1 MGPDTKSPA
10 VESRRLGFLDLP
22 EEIQKDVFSHCSQAD
37 WICLSLVSHHFRE
50 LAAAQL
56 YRSFHIVFPDEDDS
70 SFDSPIDGLAG
81 GLDTFVTSDYN
92 YAKHLRDISLDTL
105 STGPKAE
112 LAYKSY
118 LFNVSCG
125 KFMNTLLLLT
135 LRKAKSLDTFRWNI
149 RVELSRPVYK
159 ALHNIK
165 SLRHL
170 HLRLQAGPSLYE
182 PPPPVSSAVPGVGW
196 PVATQGNEPP
206 LSQAYSPPPL
216 HIAPQAQMSTPLT
229 IPSSLT
235 LAATQMPELCSGRN
249 YKKSSTARDPPTLS
263 GFKQLESL
271 SILDIDSLDIITEIK
286 SCVRNSSSTL
296 KSLKLSFSDVL
307 AMQARK
313 PSLDAEVED
322 SDQEDD
328 FQVVAVPPAPQYNDG
343 SGPAKIF
350 RAQEERKA
358 QETVLGRIFEVEPFL
373 VNEHQPAWED
383 TSKRENEQASPNP
396 GEAFIDAIENAS
408 RRMWANLDGSSEFDI
423 VSQQEALDQ
432 IIKAAKLYVESKE
445 AKASDGTSVEETAA
459 APESTDPATLQ
470 PKQAAKPLEVLKESH
485 TTGNT
490 LLGLRPKDEYA
501 EANPEDIDVTAPEEE
516 MGGEGQDESNM
527 ESPPTDPV
535 PVETPD
541 NAYEVS
547 SPVDSGAKNRV
558 VQLRNVRRLDLKL
571 ELLEKYAD
579 EITKE
584 IQLLDAAGEQY
595 GYRMGQARL
604 HLLRINA
611 LMRRV
616 QNAMNAVE
624 AETDDIEAQ
633 AKAALDDNEELRRR
647 VTEYGRDTRGIAL
660 ESLAIYHIPTKASV
674 LGRAIDLR
682 TLKRITLLNVGPQAP
697 IWALLIK
704 ENKLRPLPLRMI
716 STDNVCPFFL
726 QLVSRLD
733 RVDELF
739 MLERGSRFK
748 PESFAPKTRVD
759 LGQIK
764 KMVLKKHMET
774 LKILMI
780 KNEADGSWDVDE
792 KTIQLICRRGRA
804 LEELAVVMG
813 IRAMHMFLQ
822 HLAGLKS
829 LHALHILSLRSDDTC
844 VSVLREMR
852 RFVVDMLSHHPEL
865 KLEWIAV
872 GDEGRAQQIIRR
884 DDAVS
889 TTKKN
894 NTGEKDKGKWKPPP
908 VDANGHLSNS
918 GGGGGYP
925 VFPAHG
931 WEPDSETDDGND
943 PTMLRLDL
951 SEPLPLYDIWGVHIF
966 QKEIVAGRL

>member
-1 MGPDTKSPA
+1 MRSDIKSPA
-10 VESRRLGFLDLP
+10 TESRRLGFLDLP

-37 WICLSLVSHHFRE
+37 WIWLSLVSHHFRE

-56 YRSFHIVFPDEDDS
+56 YRNFHIVFPDEDDATL
-70 SFDSPIDGLAG
+70 DSPIDGLAG

-105 STGPKAE
+105 STGAKAE
-112 LAYKSY
+112 LAYKPY
-118 LFNVSCG
+118 LYNVSCG

-170 HLRLQAGPSLYE
+170 YLRLQAGPSLYE
-182 PPPPVSSAVPGVGW
+182 PPPPVPSGVPGVQW
-196 PVATQGNEPP
+196 PVAPQGNEPP
-206 LSQAYSPPPL
+206 LNQAYNPPPL
-216 HIAPQAQMSTPLT
+216 HIAPQAQMSTPLV

-235 LAATQMPELCSGRN
+235 LAATQIPEPCSGRN
-249 YKKSSTARDPPTLS
+249 SKKSAAAREPPTLS

-271 SILDIDSLDIITEIK
+271 SILDIDSLDIVTEIK

-296 KSLKLSFSDVL
+296 KTLKLSFSDAL

-313 PSLDAEVED
+313 PSLDVEVED

-328 FQVVAVPPAPQYNDG
+328 FQVVAVPPVPQYNDG

-350 RAQEERKA
+350 RAQEQRKA
-358 QETVLGRIFEVEPFL
+358 QETVLGRIFEVEHFL
-373 VNEHQPAWED
+373 ANEHQPASED
-383 TSKRENEQASPNP
+383 ISKRENEQARLTP

-423 VSQQEALDQ
+423 ISQQEALDQ

-459 APESTDPATLQ
+459 APASKDLATLQ
-470 PKQAAKPLEVLKESH
+470 PTQADKPPEVLKESH
-485 TTGNT
+485 TAGNT
-490 LLGLRPKDEYA
+490 LLGLLPKDKYA

-516 MGGEGQDESNM
+516 IGGEGQDESSM
-527 ESPPTDPV
+527 ESPAADLV
-535 PVETPD
+535 HVETSD
-541 NAYEVS
+541 NSYEVN
-547 SPVDSGAKNRV
+547 SPVDAGAKNRV
-558 VQLRNVRRLDLKL
+558 AQLHSIRRLDMKL
-571 ELLEKYAD
+571 ELLQKYAE

-584 IQLLDAAGEQY
+584 IQLFDAAGEQY

-611 LMRRV
+611 LTRRV
-616 QNAMNAVE
+616 QNAMNGVE
-624 AETDDIEAQ
+624 AEADDIEAQ
-633 AKAALDDNEELRRR
+633 AKAASDDKEELRRR

-660 ESLAIYHIPTKASV
+660 ESLAIHLIPTKASV

-697 IWALLIK
+697 IWALLMK
-704 ENKLRPLPLRMI
+704 ENKLQPLPLRMI
-716 STDNVCPFFL
+716 STDSVCPFFL
-726 QLVSRLD
+726 QLVSQLD

-792 KTIQLICRRGRA
+792 RTTQLICRRGRA
-804 LEELAVVMG
+804 LEELAV
-813 IRAMHMFLQ
+813 HTFLQ
-822 HLAGLKS
+822 HLTGLTS
-829 LHALHILSLRSDDTC
+829 LHALHILSFRNDDTC
-844 VSVLREMR
+844 VSVLRETR
-852 RFVVDMLSHHPEL
+852 RFMVDTLSHHPEL

-872 GDEGRAQQIIRR
+872 GDEGRAQQIMRR
-884 DDAVS
+884 DDTLS
-889 TTKKN
+889 STKKR
-894 NTGEKDKGKWKPPP
+894 NTGEKDNGKWKGPP

-918 GGGGGYP
+918 GGGGYP

-931 WEPDSETDDGND
+931 WEPDSESDDGDD
-943 PTMLRLDL
+943 PTTLRLDL
-951 SEPLPLYDIWGVHIF
+951 SEPLPFYDIWGVRIF

>member
-1 MGPDTKSPA
+1 MGSDIKSP
-10 VESRRLGFLDLP
+10 VLESRRLGFLDLP

-56 YRSFHIVFPDEDDS
+56 YRNFHIVFPDEDDA

-105 STGPKAE
+105 STGHKAE

-165 SLRHL
+165 ALRHL

-182 PPPPVSSAVPGVGW
+182 PPPPVSSGVPGAEW

-206 LSQAYSPPPL
+206 VSQAYNPPPL
-216 HIAPQAQMSTPLT
+216 HIAPQAQMSTPLI
-229 IPSSLT
+229 IPSST
-235 LAATQMPELCSGRN
+235 LAATQMPEPWSGRN
-249 YKKSSTARDPPTLS
+249 SKKSATARGPPTLS

-271 SILDIDSLDIITEIK
+271 SVLDIDSLDIVTEIK
-286 SCVRNSSSTL
+286 TCVRNSSSTL

-313 PSLDAEVED
+313 PSLDVEVED

-373 VNEHQPAWED
+373 VNENQSASED
-383 TSKRENEQASPNP
+383 TSKRESEQASPTP
-396 GEAFIDAIENAS
+396 GEAFIDAVENAS

-445 AKASDGTSVEETAA
+445 AGASDGTSVDKTAA
-459 APESTDPATLQ
+459 APASKDLATLQ
-470 PKQAAKPLEVLKESH
+470 PTQADKSVEVLKESH
-485 TTGNT
+485 TAGNT

-516 MGGEGQDESNM
+516 TGGEGQDESNM
-527 ESPPTDPV
+527 ESPPTDLI

-541 NAYEVS
+541 NSSEAN
-547 SPVDSGAKNRV
+547 SPVDVGAKNRV
-558 VQLRNVRRLDLKL
+558 AQLRNVRRLDMKL

-624 AETDDIEAQ
+624 AETDDVEAQ
-633 AKAALDDNEELRRR
+633 AKAALDDKEELRRR

-660 ESLAIYHIPTKASV
+660 ESLAIHLVPTKASV

-697 IWALLIK
+697 IWALLMK
-704 ENKLRPLPLRMI
+704 ENKLQPLPLRVI

-726 QLVSRLD
+726 QLVSQLD

-748 PESFAPKTRVD
+748 PESFASKTRVD
-759 LGQIK
+759 LDQIR
-764 KMVLKKHMET
+764 KMVLKKHMGT

-792 KTIQLICRRGRA
+792 KTTQLICRCGRA

-813 IRAMHMFLQ
+813 IRAMHTFLQ
-822 HLAGLKS
+822 HLTGLTR
-829 LHALHILSLRSDDTC
+829 LHALHILSFRSDDTC

-852 RFVVDMLSHHPEL
+852 RFMVDTLSHHPEL

-884 DDAVS
+884 DDPPS
-889 TTKKN
+889 STKKK
-894 NTGEKDKGKWKPPP
+894 NTEEKDKGKWKAPPF
-908 VDANGHLSNS
+908 DANGHLSNS
-918 GGGGGYP
+918 GGSGYP

-931 WEPDSETDDGND
+931 WEPDSETDDGDD
-943 PTMLRLDL
+943 PTTLRLDL
-951 SEPLPLYDIWGVHIF
+951 SEPLALYDVWGVRIF
-966 QKEIVAGRL
+966 QKEVVAGRL